1 MFWTG
6 NLEIQ
11 GEDPRGNTKINIF
24 VFWRSH
30 HGEPWVDLQNWVL
43 SLAYDV
49 TALHCL
55 CFTHWWDEGLWSPYR
70 SAAPG
75 TIVCSALPSWQTR
88 SGIFSNLKAHNPIS
102 LFRLIIKH
110 IPSRRFVPFFMRNL
124 LLDIFTEDIN
134 LFFALEQGLIIQPRL
149 VWNFKIFCRSLPN
162 AEPPP
167 PSTLNI
173 N

>member
-1 MFWTG
+1 MG
-6 NLEIQ
+6 
-11 GEDPRGNTKINIF
+11 RSTKL
-24 VFWRSH
+24 S
-30 HGEPWVDLQNWVL
+30 PWLTMLQLYTVY
-43 SLAYDV
+43 A
-49 TALHCL
+49 
-55 CFTHWWDEGLWSPYR
+55 FTHWWDEGLWSPYR

-134 LFFALEQGLIIQPRL
+134 LFFALEQGLFIQPRL
-149 VWNFKIFCRSLPN
+149 VWNFKIFCRSLQMLNLPHLQPLISTKVTQ
-162 AEPPP
+162 AQKEP
-167 PSTLNI
+167 SRFSLTCRSYNVYLCI
-173 N
+173 C